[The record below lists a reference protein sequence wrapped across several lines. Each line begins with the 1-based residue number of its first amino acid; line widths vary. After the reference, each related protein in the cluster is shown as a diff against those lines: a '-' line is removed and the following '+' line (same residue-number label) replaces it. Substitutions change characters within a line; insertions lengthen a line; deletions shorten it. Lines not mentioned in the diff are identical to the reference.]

1 LLACIRVFFYS
12 TIDRTTAMPNNDQ
25 LHRFIIENTR
35 VRGELVHLSASWK
48 AVLERYDYPKNVQ
61 RVLGEAFAACALLS
75 ATIKFEGSLIL
86 QIRGDG
92 PLHLLVVQATSDD
105 TLRGL
110 ARWSNDV
117 PAHDLKNIFGNGS
130 MVITIEPPK
139 GEPYQ
144 GVIAL
149 EGEHIQEAIENYFK
163 QSEQLNTRLWLA
175 ANENN
180 CSGFLLQ
187 ELPESAEDKQQS
199 NLGEDHNDWQHAEAL
214 GNTISKDELL
224 NLSTKE
230 ILQRLFHEDDVRLF
244 DPTPLSFRCSCSYE
258 RIAKMIISLGVNEAR
273 DIISEQG
280 KIQVDCEFCN
290 AQYNFDSVD
299 VENLFASDTSLDSSN
314 TQH

>member
-1 LLACIRVFFYS
+1 
-12 TIDRTTAMPNNDQ
+12 MPDNDQ

-92 PLHLLVVQATSDD
+92 PLHLLVVQATSEG

-110 ARWSNDV
+110 ARWKNDV
-117 PAHDLKNIFGNGS
+117 PEHDLKNIFGNGS
-130 MVITIEPPK
+130 MVITIEPPS

-144 GVIAL
+144 GIIAL
-149 EGEHIQEAIENYFK
+149 QGEHIQDAIENYFK

-180 CSGFLLQ
+180 CTGFLLQ
-187 ELPESAEDKQQS
+187 ELPASEKDKQS
-199 NLGEDHNDWQHAEAL
+199 NLGEDYHDWQHAEAL
-214 GNTISKDELL
+214 GSTISNAELL
-224 NLSTKE
+224 SLSTKE
-230 ILQRLFHEDDVRLF
+230 ILHRLFHEDDIRLF
-244 DPTPLSFRCSCSYE
+244 EPTPLSFRCSCSSE

-273 DIISEQG
+273 EIIAEQG

-290 AQYNFDSVD
+290 AQYHFDSVD
-299 VENLFASDTSLDSSN
+299 VENLFASSTHPDSSN

>member
-1 LLACIRVFFYS
+1 
-12 TIDRTTAMPNNDQ
+12 MPDNDL

-75 ATIKFEGSLIL
+75 ATIKYEGSLIL

-92 PLHLLVVQATSDD
+92 PLHLLVVQATSEG

-110 ARWSNDV
+110 ARWSADV
-117 PAHDLKNIFGNGS
+117 PEKDLKKIFGNGS

-144 GVIAL
+144 GIIAL
-149 EGEHIQEAIENYFK
+149 EGEHIQDAIENYFK

-175 ANENN
+175 ADENN
-180 CSGFLLQ
+180 CTGFLLQ
-187 ELPESAEDKQQS
+187 ELPESAKEIQQS
-199 NLGEDHNDWQHAEAL
+199 NLGENHHDWQHAEAL
-214 GNTISKDELL
+214 GNTISNEELL
-224 NLSTKE
+224 TLSTKE
-230 ILQRLFHEDDVRLF
+230 ILHRLFHEDDIRLF
-244 DPTPLSFRCSCSYE
+244 EPAPLSFRCSCSSN
-258 RIAKMIISLGVNEAR
+258 RIDKMIISLGVNEAR
-273 DIISEQG
+273 EIISEQG

-290 AQYNFDSVD
+290 AQYNYDSVD
-299 VENLFASDTSLDSSN
+299 VENLFAADTRTDNPN

>member
-1 LLACIRVFFYS
+1 
-12 TIDRTTAMPNNDQ
+12 MPDNDQ

-92 PLHLLVVQATSDD
+92 PLHLLVVQATSEG

-110 ARWSNDV
+110 ARWGADV
-117 PAHDLKNIFGNGS
+117 PESNLQDIFGNGS

-144 GVIAL
+144 GIIAL
-149 EGEHIQEAIENYFK
+149 EGEHIQDAIENYFK

-180 CSGFLLQ
+180 CTGFLLQ
-187 ELPESAEDKQQS
+187 ELPESAEETQQS

-214 GNTISKDELL
+214 GNTISNEELL
-224 NLSTKE
+224 SLSTKE
-230 ILQRLFHEDDVRLF
+230 ILHRLFHENDIRLF
-244 DPTPLSFRCSCSYE
+244 EPTPLSFRCSCSSE
-258 RIAKMIISLGVNEAR
+258 RIDKMIISLGLNEAR
-273 DIISEQG
+273 DIIIEQG

-290 AQYNFDSVD
+290 AQYNYDSID
-299 VENLFASDTSLDSSN
+299 VENLFTFTTPPDNSN